1 MPGVL
6 PPLFFMFSVTNLPL
20 SSTVSIYASEPYTI
34 IILTI
39 VYRLMY
45 FWHRWY
51 FGIWLYLAF
60 RSKGKAFP
68 LQAWTGSWGSRTL
81 RLPEFLENRHLK
93 VAGLSA
99 LRTGRL
105 YPPRKIS
112 GTHFCSRLIRP
123 QGHSA
128 ARRIVTE
135 KFQWLSGIEPA
146 TFRLVS
152 QCLNQLRHRVPHLSF
167 RHWFLLYRQIVSVFT
182 LMWPGPFGYSDHRT
196 SSILSTIRLMQWT
209 SHCQMYTEL
218 YCGLKRKVRCRI
230 ETVPETWCI
239 SYVCQTVNNAKRI
252 GIMN

>member
-60 RSKGKAFP
+60 RSKGKGKAFP
-68 LQAWTGSWGSRTL
+68 LQAWDRLLGFQDVEAPRISRQ
-81 RLPEFLENRHLK
+81 
-93 VAGLSA
+93 SA
-99 LRTGRL
+99 LEGGRVVSPAHR
-105 YPPRKIS
+105 PPLPPKKDFGYSFLSEADLTPGTQCSQNDCHWKI
-112 GTHFCSRLIRP
+112 P
-123 QGHSA
+123 
-128 ARRIVTE
+128 VTP
-135 KFQWLSGIEPA
+135 SGIEPA

-152 QCLNQLRHRVPHLSF
+152 QCLNQLHHRVPHLSF

-196 SSILSTIRLMQWT
+196 SSILSTIRLMQWVNQPL
-209 SHCQMYTEL
+209 SDVY
-218 YCGLKRKVRCRI
+218 RI
-230 ETVPETWCI
+230 ILWP
-239 SYVCQTVNNAKRI
+239 
-252 GIMN
+252 